1 MKKIELDSLD
11 LLEQSYKERKE
22 NTITRYA
29 LAKNPISSLVYNQE
43 AKRHLD
49 YDFNL
54 TLKTLPVANQM
65 QSGRCWIFAGCNIIR
80 EKVASKYHLDNFEL
94 SQSFVAFYDKL
105 ERANYYMESLMSLPE
120 KNKDDRL
127 FYHIMSTGV
136 EDGGQWD
143 MFVNVIRKYGV
154 VPKDVFPETYQ
165 SSNTSEM
172 NRLINRK
179 LKQFVAYLLE
189 GKENICALKE
199 ETLKDIY
206 TILLDCYGIPPKKF
220 DFEYT
225 DKEGKY
231 HIVKDLT
238 PKEFYTSCCEI
249 DLENYI
255 SIIHAPTKDKPFH
268 KTYTVEHLGNVVEGK
283 NVLYLNLPME
293 DFQKTIIKQLENREA
308 VWFGSDCNQFFERDE
323 GLWAIELLKYGEVF
337 GMDFEMTKE
346 EMLDATEST
355 MNHAMVLTGV
365 HIEEDKPV
373 RWKIEN
379 SWGDAKGE
387 KGYYVGGDS
396 WFQMYVF
403 EAVVHKKY
411 LTDAMKKVLE
421 EEPIP
426 LKPWDPMGTLARK
439 NA

>member
-120 KNKDDRL
+120 KNKDNRL

-189 GKENICALKE
+189 EKASEIVEMSSSNEKEK
-199 ETLKDIY
+199 
-206 TILLDCYGIPPKKF
+206 
-220 DFEYT
+220 
-225 DKEGKY
+225 
-231 HIVKDLT
+231 
-238 PKEFYTSCCEI
+238 
-249 DLENYI
+249 
-255 SIIHAPTKDKPFH
+255 
-268 KTYTVEHLGNVVEGK
+268 
-283 NVLYLNLPME
+283 
-293 DFQKTIIKQLENREA
+293 R
-308 VWFGSDCNQFFERDE
+308 
-323 GLWAIELLKYGEVF
+323 
-337 GMDFEMTKE
+337 
-346 EMLDATEST
+346 
-355 MNHAMVLTGV
+355 
-365 HIEEDKPV
+365 
-373 RWKIEN
+373 
-379 SWGDAKGE
+379 
-387 KGYYVGGDS
+387 
-396 WFQMYVF
+396 
-403 EAVVHKKY
+403 
-411 LTDAMKKVLE
+411 
-421 EEPIP
+421 
-426 LKPWDPMGTLARK
+426 
-439 NA
+439 